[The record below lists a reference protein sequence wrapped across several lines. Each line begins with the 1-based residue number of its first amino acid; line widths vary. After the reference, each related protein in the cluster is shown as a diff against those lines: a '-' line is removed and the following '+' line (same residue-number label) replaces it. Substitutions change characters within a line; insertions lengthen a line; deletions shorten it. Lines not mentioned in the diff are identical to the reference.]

1 MRRCFSSID
10 SLNLIEQGSVSVDST
25 NDNSIKNE
33 LNSNPDLSSQVK
45 DKIFNKV
52 YFYIIVSFLLFNWQE
67 IIILLKAKEDV
78 YYTLAIIF
86 TGKTFFGG
94 IFLPAWLAHF
104 GLPIITG
111 LLASILSPYITFAVL
126 YLTSDCFAK
135 IRHGDRIADQK
146 VLGML
151 ASARR
156 ALAKQDAEINSLEQR
171 NLDLKKNN
179 DALMSKNNEL
189 LERRREVF
197 FGIKAFVDCYDE
209 KEGLHNEADVIA
221 FLKEVEHTEFYKDD
235 AIRIK
240 MPMLI
245 EDLKRIYLEGATLAE
260 DNNEKRPITAKLVFA
275 LMQVIIR
282 LLRRML

>member
-1 MRRCFSSID
+1 M
-10 SLNLIEQGSVSVDST
+10 DST
-25 NDNSIKNE
+25 NDNLITNE
-33 LNSNPDLSSQVK
+33 QNNNSDFSSQIK
-45 DKIFNKV
+45 DKLFNKV

-67 IIILLKAKEDV
+67 IIILLKAKEDI

-86 TGKTFFGG
+86 TGKTYFGD
-94 IFLPAWLAHF
+94 IFVPAWVAHF

-111 LLASILSPYITFAVL
+111 LLASILSPYITFAVF

-156 ALAKQDAEINSLEQR
+156 ALAKQDIEINSLEQR

-179 DALMSKNNEL
+179 DALVLKNNEL
-189 LERRREVF
+189 LEKRRDLY

-221 FLKEVEHTEFYKDD
+221 FLKEVEHTEFYKDGGIMKK
-235 AIRIK
+235 A
-240 MPMLI
+240 PLLI
-245 EDLKRIYLEGATLAE
+245 EDLKGIYIEGAKLAE
-260 DNNEKRPITAKLVFA
+260 EKNEKGSFKAKLALA
-275 LMQVIIR
+275 LMGSIIR
-282 LLRRML
+282 LVRRMI

>member
-1 MRRCFSSID
+1 M
-10 SLNLIEQGSVSVDST
+10 DST
-25 NDNSIKNE
+25 NDNLITNE
-33 LNSNPDLSSQVK
+33 QNNNSDFSNQIK
-45 DKIFNKV
+45 DKLFNKL

-67 IIILLKAKEDV
+67 IIILLKAKEDI

-111 LLASILSPYITFAVL
+111 LLASILSPYITFAVF

-156 ALAKQDAEINSLEQR
+156 ALARQDVEINSLEQR

-179 DALMSKNNEL
+179 EALVSKNNEL
-189 LERRREVF
+189 LERRRELY

-221 FLKEVEHTEFYKDD
+221 FLKEVEHTEFYKDSGILRK
-235 AIRIK
+235 APK
-240 MPMLI
+240 LI
-245 EDLKRIYLEGATLAE
+245 EDLKRVYLEGDKLTE
-260 DNNEKRPITAKLVFA
+260 DKNEKGSFRSKVA
-275 LMQVIIR
+275 LTLMESIIR
-282 LLRRML
+282 LVRRMI

>member
-1 MRRCFSSID
+1 M
-10 SLNLIEQGSVSVDST
+10 DST
-25 NDNSIKNE
+25 TDNSIKNE
-33 LNSNPDLSSQVK
+33 TNNNPDFSNQIK
-45 DKIFNKV
+45 DKLFNKV

-67 IIILLKAKEDV
+67 IIILLKANEDI

-86 TGKTFFGG
+86 TGKNFLGS

-111 LLASILSPYITFAVL
+111 LLASILSPYITFAVF

-171 NLDLKKNN
+171 NMDLKKNN
-179 DALMSKNNEL
+179 DALTNKNNEL
-189 LERRREVF
+189 LERRRELF

-221 FLKEVEHTEFYKDD
+221 FLKEVEHTEFYKDG
-235 AIRIK
+235 AIIIK
-240 MPMLI
+240 VPKLI
-245 EDLKRIYLEGATLAE
+245 EDLKRIYLEGAKLTE
-260 DNNEKRPITAKLVFA
+260 EKNVKRSFRAKVAFA
-275 LMQVIIR
+275 LMESIIR
-282 LLRRML
+282 LLRRMV